1 MVRTEQG
8 RPDLPQKEP
17 LSEVAS
23 HLLEECRM
31 VLPGIQALF
40 GFQLMAVFNAKFLGP
55 RSTHRLVHLLAIGLV
70 AIAVALVMT
79 PAAYHRLA
87 LQNSMSQSFIDVSS
101 RLLLCSMFPLVL
113 GTCLDFY
120 LISTMILANV
130 WWGFGVVAGPDGCLR
145 QLVVW
150 PPVFR
155 TRLADTFLSTTVSIA
170 VSVFRRTSPPFR
182 MGEHRSTNWDPPL
195 ASGWFLVRRPHGYR

>member
-1 MVRTEQG
+1 MSRTDSD
-8 RPDLPQKEP
+8 RPALPQKEP

-40 GFQLMAVFNAKFLGP
+40 GFQLMAVFNAKFWEITA
-55 RSTHRLVHLLAIGLV
+55 SHRVIHLFASALV

-87 LQNSMSQSFIDVSS
+87 LQNAVSQPFIDLSS
-101 RLLLCSMFPLVL
+101 RLLLCSMFPLLL

-120 LISTMILANV
+120 LIATMILGNE
-130 WWGFGVVAGPDGCLR
+130 WWGLGLCLTLMCIFMGLWFGLPYFANPSR
-145 QLVVW
+145 KH
-150 PPVFR
+150 
-155 TRLADTFLSTTVSIA
+155 S
-170 VSVFRRTSPPFR
+170 
-182 MGEHRSTNWDPPL
+182 
-195 ASGWFLVRRPHGYR
+195 

>member
-1 MVRTEQG
+1 MVLTKQD
-8 RPDLPQKEP
+8 RPDLLQKEP

-40 GFQLMAVFNAKFLGP
+40 GFQLMAVFNAKFWDLAP
-55 RSTHRLVHLLAIGLV
+55 AHRVVHLLAIGLV

-101 RLLLCSMFPLVL
+101 RLLLCSMFPLLL

-120 LISTMILANV
+120 IISTMILANV
-130 WWGFGVVAGPDGCLR
+130 WWGLGLSLALMGVFGGLWFGLPYFAR
-145 QLVVW
+145 AS
-150 PPVFR
+150 R
-155 TRLADTFLSTTVSIA
+155 THS
-170 VSVFRRTSPPFR
+170 
-182 MGEHRSTNWDPPL
+182 
-195 ASGWFLVRRPHGYR
+195 